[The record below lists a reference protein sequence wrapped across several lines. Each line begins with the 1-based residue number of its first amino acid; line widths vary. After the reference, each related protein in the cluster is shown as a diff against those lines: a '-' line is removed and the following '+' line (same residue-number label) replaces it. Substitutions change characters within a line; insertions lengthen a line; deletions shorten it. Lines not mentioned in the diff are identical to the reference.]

1 MKISVGTYNILSGVD
16 YPRRL
21 ENGGWELAPE
31 KFANAIKEMGLDIC
45 GLNEVRDI
53 PGEEGVA
60 KHNQSGKEIAE
71 QLGYTYIFGKAIDVP
86 GGGYG
91 NALITRYPV
100 SNVRTVPMRL
110 APEDRDPNGVARWYE
125 DRALLI
131 ADVTVEGKTLTVMSV
146 HFGLNDDEHAL
157 AVDIVRREVEKIE
170 NPIIF
175 MGDLNL
181 VDSSRHYAALCEFLE
196 DSAAVSVGCINT
208 FPSPEPNRRIDFLFT
223 KGEVKALESRVPEV
237 IVSDHRPFVAT
248 VELL

>member
-1 MKISVGTYNILSGVD
+1 VELFFAQEPVISENYTDLNLEIIARDTSGNATSAFSTVSVVWM
-16 YPRRL
+16 RT
-21 ENGGWELAPE
+21 ELALE
-31 KFANAIKEMGLDIC
+31 
-45 GLNEVRDI
+45 
-53 PGEEGVA
+53 
-60 KHNQSGKEIAE
+60 
-71 QLGYTYIFGKAIDVP
+71 
-86 GGGYG
+86 YG
-91 NALITRYPV
+91 NVLTAADILYDAEKDADLIPQEE
-100 SNVRTVPMRL
+100 L
-110 APEDRDPNGVARWYE
+110 DRINS
-125 DRALLI
+125 
-131 ADVTVEGKTLTVMSV
+131 ADVGEYEISTTVEGKTLTVMSV

-223 KGEVKALESRVPEV
+223 KGDIKVIDAHVPDV
-237 IVSDHRPFVAT
+237 VVSDHRPFVAT